1 MALNGADKL
10 RKKKRE
16 KNFHLYIILD
26 RGERFR
32 RFQSERRQRNA
43 RRRKDGVYCV
53 LHTVHRPAENATVGE
68 TSHAST
74 ATSPV
79 TRRCVGRSRSH
90 ALACTGQR
98 EPEREHHRDAP

>member
-10 RKKKRE
+10 RKKKRD

-53 LHTVHRPAENATVGE
+53 LHTVHRPAENATCVRPRWGK
-68 TSHAST
+68 
-74 ATSPV
+74 PR
-79 TRRCVGRSRSH
+79 TR
-90 ALACTGQR
+90 
-98 EPEREHHRDAP
+98 PPPPHR